1 MGDEITRW
9 VISHTGKKGG
19 PWESC
24 SGPFGTPTDDR
35 KLRVVWQCSDTPL
48 LMGLAPMLGIV
59 QTSYPDAKFL
69 RLVRAKSPS
78 VAEIAEAAM
87 VEGLA
92 QCTAQRRRA
101 DRLHRLREMAVAQ
114 LGAIAWVMGADE
126 DRKAL
131 SVGRVEVERM
141 LAQAM
146 GKSAAPDTPPTPTP
160 SFEVGHPW
168 SDFLHHRARAM
179 RWMRDEKG
187 DSIEYIAAALSM
199 APRRWA
205 SSSSTPTPAQIC
217 TPRCPPQR
225 NRM

>member
-24 SGPFGTPTDDR
+24 SGPFGTPTTDR
-35 KLRVVWQCSDTPL
+35 RLRVVWQ
-48 LMGLAPMLGIV
+48 APDAPFGEGFQAVLKMARV
-59 QTSYPDAKFL
+59 HYPNAKFL

-78 VAEIAEAAM
+78 VTEIAEAAM

-101 DRLHRLREMAVAQ
+101 DRLHMLREMAVAQ
-114 LGAIAWVMGADE
+114 LEAIAWVMGTDE
-126 DRKAL
+126 DRKSL

-146 GKSAAPDTPPTPTP
+146 GKSAASDTPPTPTP
-160 SFEVGHPW
+160 S
-168 SDFLHHRARAM
+168 SYRAPFDKACDTLER
-179 RWMRDEKG
+179 K
-187 DSIEYIAAALSM
+187 
-199 APRRWA
+199 
-205 SSSSTPTPAQIC
+205 
-217 TPRCPPQR
+217 R
-225 NRM
+225 NLT